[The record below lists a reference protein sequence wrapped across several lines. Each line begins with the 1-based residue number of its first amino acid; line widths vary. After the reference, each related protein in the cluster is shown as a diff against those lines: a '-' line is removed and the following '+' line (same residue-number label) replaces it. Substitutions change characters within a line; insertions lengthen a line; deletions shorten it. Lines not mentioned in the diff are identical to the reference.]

1 MKKFTIACLLS
12 FMLVIL
18 LAGCSKSDTKAK
30 RQVAACTAN
39 QKQIIISLMLYAN
52 ENPDKKLPQD
62 LSQLIHDQQVLS
74 CPKSSSS
81 YTILPG
87 VTLAALQSSDST
99 IPVICCQAHPDVAVI
114 GYADGHVETITGPL
128 PAAVK

>member
-1 MKKFTIACLLS
+1 MHCQPETNHYFVNAVCKR
-12 FMLVIL
+12 
-18 LAGCSKSDTKAK
+18 KSG
-30 RQVAACTAN
+30 Q
-39 QKQIIISLMLYAN
+39 
-52 ENPDKKLPQD
+52 KLPQD

-99 IPVICCQAHPDVAVI
+99 IPVICCQAHSDGAVI